1 MLLTLLIASTL
12 SAAPARETVEAAPIT
27 PNAVT
32 LNTVAVT
39 TSGGAPSVMPSKA
52 TRYCVVAQI
61 TGSHLPVKVCRTA
74 EDWIAMDGQ
83 IPTGRIARR

>member
-12 SAAPARETVEAAPIT
+12 SAAPARPAVEPAPTT

-32 LNTVAVT
+32 LNTVAVRP
-39 TSGGAPSVMPSKA
+39 SGAEPSGMPSKA

-61 TGSHLPVKVCRTA
+61 TGSHLPIKVCRTA
-74 EDWIAMDGQ
+74 DDWIAMDGQ

>member
-1 MLLTLLIASTL
+1 MLLTLLIASIL
-12 SAAPARETVEAAPIT
+12 SAAPARETVEAAPI
-27 PNAVT
+27 T